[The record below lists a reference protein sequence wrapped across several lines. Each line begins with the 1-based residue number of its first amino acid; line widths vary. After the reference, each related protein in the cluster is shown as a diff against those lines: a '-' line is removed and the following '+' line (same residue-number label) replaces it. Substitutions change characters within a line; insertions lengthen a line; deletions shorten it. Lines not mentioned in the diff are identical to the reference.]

1 MDTCTREHAVAAAA
15 RMGGL
20 PEELAA
26 HAAGCAVCAEALLVA
41 SFLSGEEERVEVP
54 AAGLVYWRAEL
65 KARREQAERAMRP
78 MRAMEM
84 AAMVLLSGM
93 VVGLGMVSGSVV
105 LPLVG
110 IGFVGAVGVAGWVV
124 RAYLIRGGER

>member
-1 MDTCTREHAVAAAA
+1 MESCPREHEIAVAA
-15 RMGGL
+15 RMSQL

-41 SFLSGEEERVEVP
+41 SFLGSHDEHADVP

-78 MRAMEM
+78 MRMMEIAATVTLCAM
-84 AAMVLLSGM
+84 A
-93 VVGLGMVSGSVV
+93 VGLGAVSGSIA
-105 LPLVG
+105 LPLIGAGFLGTVG
-110 IGFVGAVGVAGWVV
+110 IAGWVV
-124 RAYLIRGGER
+124 RAYLIRR